1 MPAPTADAPAVL
13 LCSGGGALNPTLL
26 ARIADR
32 AAPYGIAVETS
43 DARGIDP
50 SFKESL
56 MFAFLGFLSW
66 HGVPARITSDGA
78 GEPRVAGRFTPGP
91 TPLHLPPPLAGV
103 ASVIIT
109 STDPGG
115 PQ

>member
-1 MPAPTADAPAVL
+1 
-13 LCSGGGALNPTLL
+13 
-26 ARIADR
+26 
-32 AAPYGIAVETS
+32 
-43 DARGIDP
+43 
-50 SFKESL
+50 

-115 PQ
+115 PL